1 MQQGGGGWREGVASA
16 RNKEGARID
25 HATELIVTI
34 EVGPYIVFQQVPL
47 PTRPILGPNLPV
59 LPIALNP

>member
-1 MQQGGGGWREGVASA
+1 MHEI
-16 RNKEGARID
+16 KDGARID

-34 EVGPYIVFQQVPL
+34 WVGPFIVFEQVSL
-47 PTRPILGPNLPV
+47 PTKPILGPSLPV